1 MKRATRRAVNIIS
14 LLLFV
19 SLRMVYSDN
28 LSRNGRKTNRSEE
41 INVGVIVAYERW
53 VGKMGLSCIEMA
65 LPEFYASRGRDY
77 NTRLVVHARDSKSDV
92 IGAASAGMF
101 FLSPFLPFRGMKF
114 RNLYFSLVLVYS
126 ILLCV
131 CVFFLFIYF
140 LLQKFD

>member
-1 MKRATRRAVNIIS
+1 MKRATRRVENIIS

-19 SLRMVYSDN
+19 SLTTVYSDN
-28 LSRNGRKTNRSEE
+28 LANRSEK
-41 INVGVIVAYERW
+41 INVGVIVDYERW

-101 FLSPFLPFRGMKF
+101 FLSPFLPFRSMKF
-114 RNLYFSLVLVYS
+114 RNRYFSLVLVYS
-126 ILLCV
+126 ILLCFF
-131 CVFFLFIYF
+131 FFLLIFF
-140 LLQKFD
+140 CNNFD